1 MSRLESYTTGLPSD
15 IALAA
20 GIKRTLA
27 ERICQR
33 IDAYLRARETTDTAG
48 PQRLL
53 GLVEELKQ
61 RQFEF
66 KRATLEEWYRRTDS
80 TEKKRCRKARQETM
94 WRINIALV
102 ELEQLDVLHEIRNAV
117 FDKRIR
123 RLEELVATLLRT
135 P

>member
-1 MSRLESYTTGLPSD
+1 MVSPDGLSRE
-15 IALAA
+15 
-20 GIKRTLA
+20 
-27 ERICQR
+27 
-33 IDAYLRARETTDTAG
+33 
-48 PQRLL
+48 
-53 GLVEELKQ
+53 
-61 RQFEF
+61 
-66 KRATLEEWYRRTDS
+66 
-80 TEKKRCRKARQETM
+80 KRCRKARQETM

>member
-1 MSRLESYTTGLPSD
+1 
-15 IALAA
+15 
-20 GIKRTLA
+20 
-27 ERICQR
+27 
-33 IDAYLRARETTDTAG
+33 
-48 PQRLL
+48 
-53 GLVEELKQ
+53 
-61 RQFEF
+61 
-66 KRATLEEWYRRTDS
+66 
-80 TEKKRCRKARQETM
+80 M